1 MTSSTRSTASTKS
14 KDDKSR
20 ERQQAVPFFFVFCV
34 KKLKRSCF
42 TGHKWQLTLCQ
53 MPQRTKNVVGKNVVA
68 FCKLFC
74 VGLPLHIVLF
84 CLCIAGFDCTGKTVV
99 VFFVV
104 KVWRIVA
111 LPSASN
117 FVAVLQTFATVC
129 AKMCNFTVEDVHRL
143 SVKLLPTCVRP
154 EWRWV
159 QGRFPTGTVRQPLL
173 WRCRRC
179 RLLLPSDKVSL

>member
-1 MTSSTRSTASTKS
+1 MINQGNGNK
-14 KDDKSR
+14 
-20 ERQQAVPFFFVFCV
+20 PFPFSLFFCV
-34 KKLKRSCF
+34 KKLKRNCF
-42 TGHKWQLTLCQ
+42 TGVKGDCMCQ

-143 SVKLLPTCVRP
+143 SVKLLPTCVRL
-154 EWRWV
+154 RCRRV
-159 QGRFPTGTVRQPLL
+159 QGHFPTGTVRQPLL

>member
-1 MTSSTRSTASTKS
+1 MINQGNGNK
-14 KDDKSR
+14 
-20 ERQQAVPFFFVFCV
+20 PFPFSLFCCV
-34 KKLKRSCF
+34 KKLKRNCF
-42 TGHKWQLTLCQ
+42 TGRKGRL
-53 MPQRTKNVVGKNVVA
+53 PVPNATKNKKTSSAKTLLPFANFFRA
-68 FCKLFC
+68 S
-74 VGLPLHIVLF
+74 LPLHLVLF
-84 CLCIAGFDCTGKTVV
+84 CLCIAGFDCAVKTVV
-99 VFFVV
+99 VFSVV

-111 LPSASN
+111 LPSASD

-154 EWRWV
+154 QCRRV
-159 QGRFPTGTVRQPLL
+159 QGHFPTGTVRQPLL